1 MRVRL
6 VSFLVVAF
14 AALAAAG
21 CGGSG
26 DEGTDPASVAPAG
39 TPLYIEATI
48 GPDAETAEAVDA
60 LAETI
65 AGVENLGELVIAE
78 LEFDR
83 PVDFASEVEPWL
95 GERAGLFPREY
106 DGDDFV
112 GYNFAI
118 QVTDEAAAREFVAEQ
133 LEGDDAKQ
141 IAYEG
146 VEFAID
152 PEDGAAVGVFG
163 GLLVLAD
170 DRQGFEEAVDAGAGD
185 SLAAAEAF
193 GDAAAGLPGDAFA
206 DLYVDIGA
214 LIEDSGEPIDP
225 DAQVFL
231 DAIGLEPGEATLAAS
246 LIPSTDSFELDVST
260 DLTGENPSAGD
271 VSELLGSLPAG
282 SVAAFATPELGAAFG
297 ELVDRIDENGIEGE
311 VPPNQFKD
319 ALKVAGIDVEAIG
332 GAVGAGAVFV
342 AGGRG
347 GPSGGLV
354 LEATDP
360 EEAADAVADVGAFLG
375 EVEAG
380 VIGPAG
386 EGLTGF
392 SLRSPDLGEKPLIVA
407 GEGGRVVVAYGFE
420 AAVRALDG
428 DGETLADDPGFQ
440 AAAEA
445 LGETPISAYVKGPPT
460 LRLVGTL
467 VDPGDEDFEDARPY
481 LEKVD
486 YIAVGTGA
494 DGNRSTAKAIIGVA
508 D

>member
-6 VSFLVVAF
+6 VSFLVAAF

-26 DEGTDPASVAPAG
+26 DGGTDPASVAPAG
-39 TPLYIEATI
+39 TPLYVEATI

-65 AGVENLGELVIAE
+65 AGVADLGELVISE
-78 LEFDR
+78 LDFDR

-118 QVTDEAAAREFVAEQ
+118 QVTDAAAAREFVAEQ
-133 LEGDDAKQ
+133 LEGGDEAKQ
-141 IAYEG
+141 VTYEG

-152 PEDGAAVGVFG
+152 PEDGAAVGVFD

-170 DRQGFEEAVDAGAGD
+170 DRQGFEEAVDAAAGD
-185 SLAAAEAF
+185 SLA
-193 GDAAAGLPGDAFA
+193 GDDAFA
-206 DLYVDIGA
+206 DLYVDVGA

-271 VSELLGSLPAG
+271 VSELLGSLPAS

-311 VPPNQFKD
+311 VPPDQFKD

-342 AGGRG
+342 EDGRG

-407 GEGGRVVVAYGFE
+407 GDDDRVVVAYGFE

-428 DGETLADDPGFQ
+428 GGETLADDPGFQ

-445 LGETPISAYVKGPPT
+445 LGETPISAYVEGPPA

-467 VDPGDEDFEDARPY
+467 VDPGDDDFEDARPY

-486 YIAVGTGA
+486 YIALGTGA
-494 DGNRSTAKAIIGVA
+494 DGNRSTAKAIVGVA